1 MTGEHI
7 VKLRGLPYSA
17 QVKDVM
23 DFLSD
28 CNIMRGIDGIKFTFS
43 ADGRPSG
50 EAFVE
55 LCSGSDVERAVGH
68 HEDSMGHRYIEVFR
82 AQRSQMDWDTRKNE
96 PESGGEGV
104 VRLRGLPYGCTEDQI
119 RIFLSG

>member
-1 MTGEHI
+1 VVGQHI

-28 CNIMRGIDGIKFTFS
+28 CNIKRAADGIKFTFS

-55 LCSGSDVERAVGH
+55 MCSGGDVERAIEH
-68 HEDSMGHRYIEVFR
+68 HEGSMGHRYIEVFR

-96 PESGGEGV
+96 PESEGEGV

-119 RIFLSG
+119 RTFFTG